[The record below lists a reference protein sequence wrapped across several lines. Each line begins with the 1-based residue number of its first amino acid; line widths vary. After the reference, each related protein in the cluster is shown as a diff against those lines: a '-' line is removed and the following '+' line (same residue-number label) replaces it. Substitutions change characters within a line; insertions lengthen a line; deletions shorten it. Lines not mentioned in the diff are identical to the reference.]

1 MVGGSERIC
10 ADIWEKTLGLMWTDS
25 SRLFDMR
32 RIGVKAGSAANNLA
46 LTLVPFWALL
56 GDVVGERVIKG
67 RGSESTC
74 FRIRGGVGDST

>member
-10 ADIWEKTLGLMWTDS
+10 ADIWEKTLGLMWTHS

-56 GDVVGERVIKG
+56 GEFLQYRQSGLTPLVELWVPCDR
-67 RGSESTC
+67 
-74 FRIRGGVGDST
+74 FLPLP